1 MMSHPPLTTGVFM
14 ALPHASS
21 GQVIALQRSDD
32 DGSQFSSIALSK
44 TEQMELIRLVLPT
57 GKTMPEHWVKGEITL
72 QCLSGEIAVDAHGR
86 TATLHGG
93 EMLYLAGATPH
104 AVRAV
109 ADSVALLTILLT
121 D

>member
-1 MMSHPPLTTGVFM
+1 M
-14 ALPHASS
+14 ALQHASS
-21 GQVIALQRSDD
+21 GQVIALQHAGEDVT
-32 DGSQFSSIALSK
+32 QFSSIALAK
-44 TEQMELIRLVLPT
+44 TDEIELIRLVLPA

-109 ADSVALLTILLT
+109 ADSVALLTIVLK

>member
-1 MMSHPPLTTGVFM
+1 M
-14 ALPHASS
+14 ALQHASS
-21 GQVIALQRSDD
+21 GQVFALQRSGE
-32 DGSQFSSIALSK
+32 DGSQFSSIALAK
-44 TEQMELIRLVLPT
+44 TDDVELIRLVLPA

-104 AVRAV
+104 ALTAV
-109 ADSVALLTILLT
+109 TDSVALLTILLKS
-121 D
+121 

>member
-1 MMSHPPLTTGVFM
+1 M
-14 ALPHASS
+14 ALQHASS
-21 GQVIALQRSDD
+21 GQVIALQRSGEDAA
-32 DGSQFSSIALSK
+32 QFSSIALAK
-44 TEQMELIRLVLPT
+44 TDEIELIRLVLPA

-86 TATLHGG
+86 TVTLHDG

-109 ADSVALLTILLT
+109 ADSLALLTIVLKA
-121 D
+121 

>member
-1 MMSHPPLTTGVFM
+1 M
-14 ALPHASS
+14 ALQHASS
-21 GQVIALQRSDD
+21 GQVIALQRTGEDLT
-32 DGSQFSSIALSK
+32 QFSSIALAK
-44 TEQMELIRLVLPT
+44 TDEIELIRLVLPA

-109 ADSVALLTILLT
+109 ADSVALLTIVLK

>member
-1 MMSHPPLTTGVFM
+1 M
-14 ALPHASS
+14 ALQHASS
-21 GQVIALQRSDD
+21 GQVIALHRTGEDVT
-32 DGSQFSSIALSK
+32 QFSSIALAK
-44 TEQMELIRLVLPT
+44 TDEIELIRLVLPA

-72 QCLSGEIAVDAHGR
+72 QCLSGEIAVEAHGR

-93 EMLYLAGATPH
+93 ELLYLAGATPH

-109 ADSVALLTILLT
+109 SDSVALLTIVLK